1 MDLKNFFAVIK
12 PKKYNVNS
20 VIKYFMYKGKFIFA
34 KSNLRIISAL
44 IAGTATNP
52 TNFKI
57 IFASTT
63 SKKFF
68 FPKKKPK
75 KQSKNAPDW
84 EIFGNGKRNKQEDNG
99 NAENSDDSASED
111 EFDVALK
118 CKAQRKAQRSKRSK
132 HSDDEDSD

>member
-1 MDLKNFFAVIK
+1 
-12 PKKYNVNS
+12 
-20 VIKYFMYKGKFIFA
+20 MYKGKFIFA

-75 KQSKNAPDW
+75 KQIKDTGITPLISKLKNS
-84 EIFGNGKRNKQEDNG
+84 NKSNKNFQPLQQKFFLDCCTQN
-99 NAENSDDSASED
+99 
-111 EFDVALK
+111 LIYK
-118 CKAQRKAQRSKRSK
+118 
-132 HSDDEDSD
+132 